1 MYNLQNVTDRRFN
14 FLDCVGIYVDRKQ
27 LQLQQKWV
35 LFGAVGLDPQRGRP
49 QKKLLQGPAE
59 I

>member
-1 MYNLQNVTDRRFN
+1 MYTLQNVTDRRFN

-35 LFGAVGLDPQRGRP
+35 PFGAVGLDPQRGRP
-49 QKKLLQGPAE
+49 QKKLL
-59 I
+59 